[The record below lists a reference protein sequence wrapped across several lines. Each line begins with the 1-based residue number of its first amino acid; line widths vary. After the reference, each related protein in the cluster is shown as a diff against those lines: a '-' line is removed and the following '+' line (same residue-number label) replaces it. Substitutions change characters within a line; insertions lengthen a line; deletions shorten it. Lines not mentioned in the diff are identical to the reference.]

1 MKSIIFFFIFLP
13 VALLA
18 QSQTPPPPTDS
29 LFIIT
34 YTTGPAWDKSKNPGD
49 QPWFKE
55 HSANLGKMRK
65 DGIIKLGAR
74 HGEKGMIVLSVASR
88 EAAANL
94 VFNDPA
100 VVNKLFNAELEKLSV
115 FYFGCLEKPK

>member
-1 MKSIIFFFIFLP
+1 
-13 VALLA
+13 
-18 QSQTPPPPTDS
+18 
-29 LFIIT
+29 
-34 YTTGPAWDKSKNPGD
+34 
-49 QPWFKE
+49 
-55 HSANLGKMRK
+55 MRK